1 MNLMKRNPKRT
12 NIRQLV
18 GSEGGFTLVEA
29 LVALTISGILA
40 SGLISLL
47 IGQSRFYDRTD
58 DQLNA
63 EQVAQA
69 TFDLVS
75 AELRMASTQDLMAA
89 TADSV
94 RIRFALSLGVVCDS
108 TGSDEAAVYVFDRTT
123 NAGLSGSFVGLA
135 VSGPYEETFEYAD
148 GWNPTPTATGSGPKS
163 DCTASGTPGTA
174 ADSDYLRVTG
184 WGAQFTGGVPERG
197 ALVRGYGSLT
207 YRFSASTFFT
217 TRTALWRG
225 TQELVGPFD
234 NTAAFSYV
242 MTDGSVQSTVVGS
255 ALDSVAA
262 VRVTATA
269 TGEGSNPHNISRP
282 VTFDV
287 PFRN

>member
-1 MNLMKRNPKRT
+1 MAGN
-12 NIRQLV
+12 QQ
-18 GSEGGFTLVEA
+18 GFTLVEA

-47 IGQSRFYDRTD
+47 MGQSKFYDRTD
-58 DQLNA
+58 DQMNA

-69 TFDLVS
+69 TFDMLS
-75 AELRMASTQDLMAA
+75 SELRMASSTDLIAA

-94 RIRFALSLGVVCDS
+94 TFRFDLSRGIVCDS
-108 TGSDEAAVYVFDRTT
+108 TASDEATLYVYDRTT
-123 NAGLSGSFVGLA
+123 NGGLGGSFVGIA
-135 VSGPYEETFEYAD
+135 VSGPYEEEFEYED
-148 GWNPTPTATGSGPKS
+148 SWNPTPTATGSSPKA
-163 DCTASGTPGTA
+163 DCVAAGTPSTGPN
-174 ADSDYLRVTG
+174 ADYMRITG
-184 WGAQFTGGVPERG
+184 WGARFTDGVPARG

-207 YRFSASTFFT
+207 YRFAASTFFS

-234 NTAAFSYV
+234 DAAAFAYI
-242 MTDGSVQSTVVGS
+242 MTDGSVQSSVTGS
-255 ALDSVAA
+255 ALDSVAS

-269 TGEGSNPHNISRP
+269 TGEGNNPYNVSRALS
-282 VTFDV
+282 FDV

>member
-1 MNLMKRNPKRT
+1 MMRKSHPTRSGKLVRNE
-12 NIRQLV
+12 
-18 GSEGGFTLVEA
+18 SGFTLVEA

-40 SGLISLL
+40 TGLISLL
-47 IGQSRFYDRTD
+47 VGQSRFYDRTD

-75 AELRMASTQDLMAA
+75 AELRMASAQDLMAA
-89 TADSV
+89 TPDSV
-94 RIRFALSLGVVCDS
+94 RIRFALSLALVCDS
-108 TGSDEAAVYVFDRTT
+108 TGADEAVLYVFDRTT
-123 NAGLSGSFVGLA
+123 NAGLSGSFVGMA

-148 GWNPTPTATGSGPKS
+148 GWNPVPTGSGGGPRS
-163 DCTASGTPGTA
+163 TCTASGSPGSA
-174 ADSDYLRVTG
+174 PDSDYLKISG
-184 WGAQFTGGVPERG
+184 WGAKFTGGVPERG

-207 YRFSASTFFT
+207 YRFAASTFFAAN
-217 TRTALWRG
+217 TALWRG

-234 NTAAFSYV
+234 DAAAFSYV
-242 MTDGSVQSTVVGS
+242 MADGTVRTSVVGT
-255 ALDSVAA
+255 ALDSVVA
-262 VRVTATA
+262 VRMTATA
-269 TGEGSNPHNISRP
+269 VGEGSNPHNISRP

>member
-1 MNLMKRNPKRT
+1 MKLTYVRPTGSRFIRN
-12 NIRQLV
+12 
-18 GSEGGFTLVEA
+18 EGGFTLVEA

-40 SGLISLL
+40 TGLISLL

-75 AELRMASTQDLMAA
+75 AELRMASAKDLLAA

-94 RIRFALSLGVVCDS
+94 RIRFALSLSLVCDS
-108 TGSDEAAVYVFDRTT
+108 TGSDEAVVYVFDRTT
-123 NAGLSGSFVGLA
+123 NAGLSGSFVGIA

-148 GWNPTPTATGSGPKS
+148 GWNPVPTATGSGPKS
-163 DCTASGTPGTA
+163 DCTASGAPGSA
-174 ADSDYLRVTG
+174 PDSDYLRISG
-184 WGAQFTGGVPERG
+184 WGAQFTGGLPERG

-207 YRFSASTFFT
+207 YRFAASTFFT
-217 TRTALWRG
+217 ANTALWRG

-242 MTDGSVQSTVVGS
+242 MADGTVRS
-255 ALDSVAA
+255 AVAGTSLDSVVS
-262 VRVTATA
+262 VRLTATA
-269 TGEGSNPHNISRP
+269 VGEGSNPHSISRP
-282 VTFDV
+282 VSFDV

>member
-1 MNLMKRNPKRT
+1 MNPMKLIHSPPAGSRLIRN
-12 NIRQLV
+12 
-18 GSEGGFTLVEA
+18 EGGFTLVEA
-29 LVALTISGILA
+29 LVALAISGILA
-40 SGLISLL
+40 TGLISLL

-75 AELRMASTQDLMAA
+75 AELRMASARDLMVA

-94 RIRFALSLGVVCDS
+94 RVRFALSLSLVCDS
-108 TGSDEAAVYVFDRTT
+108 TGSDEAVLYVFDRTT
-123 NAGLSGSFVGLA
+123 NAGLTSSFVGMA
-135 VSGPYEETFEYAD
+135 VSGPYEKTFEYAD
-148 GWNPTPTATGSGPKS
+148 GWNPVPTGIGGGPRS
-163 DCTASGTPGTA
+163 TCTASGAPGTA
-174 ADSDYLRVTG
+174 PDADYLKISG

-207 YRFSASTFFT
+207 YRFAASTFFT
-217 TRTALWRG
+217 DNTALWRG

-242 MTDGSVQSTVVGS
+242 MTDGSVQSSVVGS
-255 ALDSVAA
+255 SLDSVVS
-262 VRVTATA
+262 VRLTATA
-269 TGEGSNPHNISRP
+269 VGEGSNPHSISRP

>member
-1 MNLMKRNPKRT
+1 MKPALTRCVRAAAN
-12 NIRQLV
+12 Q
-18 GSEGGFTLVEA
+18 EGFTLVEA

-47 IGQSRFYDRTD
+47 IGQSKFYDRTD
-58 DQLNA
+58 DQMSA

-69 TFDLVS
+69 TFDMLS
-75 AELRMASTQDLMAA
+75 SELRMASSSDLIAA

-94 RIRFALSLGVVCDS
+94 TFRFDVARGVVCDS
-108 TGSDEAAVYVFDRTT
+108 TASDEATIYVYDRTT
-123 NAGLSGSFVGLA
+123 NGGLTSSFTGIA
-135 VSGPYEETFEYAD
+135 VSGAYEEEFEYED
-148 GWNPTPTATGSGPKS
+148 NWNPTPTATGSGPKA
-163 DCTASGTPGTA
+163 DCTAAGTPASG
-174 ADSDYLRVTG
+174 ADADYMRITG
-184 WGAQFTGGVPERG
+184 WGARFADGVPERG

-207 YRFSASTFFT
+207 YRFGASTFFT

-234 NTAAFSYV
+234 DAAAFAYI
-242 MTDGSVQSTVVGS
+242 MTDGSVQSSVTGA
-255 ALDSVAA
+255 ALDSVVS

-269 TGEGSNPHNISRP
+269 TGEGNNPYGVSRAMS
-282 VTFDV
+282 FDV

>member
-1 MNLMKRNPKRT
+1 MTRTMNRANNAR
-12 NIRQLV
+12 LV
-18 GSEGGFTLVEA
+18 HNEGGFTLVEA

-47 IGQSRFYDRTD
+47 VGQSRFYDRTD

-75 AELRMASTQDLMAA
+75 AELRMASAQDLLAA
-89 TADSV
+89 ASDSV
-94 RIRFALSLGVVCDS
+94 TIRFDVVRGVVCDS
-108 TGSDEAAVYVFDRTT
+108 TGSDEASIYVYNRTT
-123 NAGLSGSFVGLA
+123 NAGLTGSFFGIA
-135 VSGPYEETFEYAD
+135 VSGPYEETFEYED
-148 GWNPTPTATGSGPKS
+148 NWNPTPTATGSGPKS

-174 ADSDYLRVTG
+174 PDSDYLRVTG
-184 WGAQFTGGVPERG
+184 WGARFTDGVPERG
-197 ALVRGYGSLT
+197 ALMRGYGSLT
-207 YRFSASTFFT
+207 YRFAASSFFA

-242 MTDGSVQSTVVGS
+242 MANGSVQSFVSGS
-255 ALDSVAA
+255 ALDSVIA
-262 VRVTATA
+262 VRMTATA

-282 VTFDV
+282 LAFDV

>member
-1 MNLMKRNPKRT
+1 MTSMNATLNRYRRMT
-12 NIRQLV
+12 AD
-18 GSEGGFTLVEA
+18 EGGFTLVEA

-58 DQLNA
+58 DQMTA

-69 TFDLVS
+69 TFDMLS
-75 AELRMASTQDLMAA
+75 AELRMASTTDLIAA

-94 RIRFALSLGVVCDS
+94 TFRFDLARGVVCDS
-108 TGSDEAAVYVFDRTT
+108 TASDEATIYVYDRTT
-123 NAGLSGSFVGLA
+123 NAGLTSSLVGIA
-135 VSGPYEETFEYAD
+135 VSGPYEEEFEYED
-148 GWNPTPTATGSGPKS
+148 SWNPTPTATGGSPKA
-163 DCTASGTPGTA
+163 DCVAAGTPATG
-174 ADSDYLRVTG
+174 ADADYMRITG
-184 WGAQFTGGVPERG
+184 WSARFTDGVPERG
-197 ALVRGYGSLT
+197 ALVRGYGGLT
-207 YRFSASTFFT
+207 YRFGASTFFT

-234 NTAAFSYV
+234 DSAAFAYV
-242 MTDGSVQSTVVGS
+242 LTDGSVQSSVTGA

-269 TGEGSNPHNISRP
+269 TGEGNNPYNVSRAIS
-282 VTFDV
+282 FDV

>member
-1 MNLMKRNPKRT
+1 MKRWSPKAHSRRLVT
-12 NIRQLV
+12 NQR
-18 GSEGGFTLVEA
+18 GFTLVEA
-29 LVALTISGILA
+29 LIALTITGILA

-63 EQVAQA
+63 EQVVQA

-75 AELRMASTQDLMAA
+75 SELRMGSAQDLLAA

-94 RIRFALSLGVVCDS
+94 RIRFTLSLALVCDS
-108 TGSDEAAVYVFDRTT
+108 TGSDEAALYVFDRTT
-123 NAGLSGSFVGLA
+123 NAGLSGSFVGMA

-148 GWNPTPTATGSGPKS
+148 SWNPVPTATGAGPKS
-163 DCTASGTPGTA
+163 DCTASGAPGTA
-174 ADSDYLRVTG
+174 PDSDYLRIAG
-184 WGAQFTGGVPERG
+184 WAARFTGGVPERG

-207 YRFSASTFFT
+207 YRFAASTFFT
-217 TRTALWRG
+217 ANTALWRE

-234 NTAAFSYV
+234 NTAAFAYV
-242 MTDGSVQSTVVGS
+242 MSDGTVQSSVTGT
-255 ALDSVAA
+255 ALDSVIA
-262 VRVTATA
+262 VRLTATA
-269 TGEGSNPHNISRP
+269 IGEGSNPHNISRP

>member
-1 MNLMKRNPKRT
+1 MRIMKRRIQRT
-12 NIRQLV
+12 NSRHLARN
-18 GSEGGFTLVEA
+18 EGGFTLVEA
-29 LVALTISGILA
+29 LVALTITGILA

-47 IGQSRFYDRTD
+47 VGQSRFYDRTD

-75 AELRMASTQDLMAA
+75 TELRMGSAQDLLAA

-94 RIRFALSLGVVCDS
+94 KIRFALSLALVCDS
-108 TGSDEAAVYVFDRTT
+108 TGSDEAALYVFDRTT
-123 NAGLSGSFVGLA
+123 NAGLSGSFVGMA

-148 GWNPTPTATGSGPKS
+148 GWNPVPTATGAGPKS
-163 DCTASGTPGTA
+163 DCTASGAPGTA
-174 ADSDYLRVTG
+174 PDSDYLRITG
-184 WGAQFTGGVPERG
+184 WAARFTGGVPERG

-207 YRFSASTFFT
+207 YRFAASTFFT
-217 TRTALWRG
+217 ANTALWRG

-242 MTDGSVQSTVVGS
+242 MSDGSVRSSVAGS
-255 ALDSVAA
+255 ALDSVIA
-262 VRVTATA
+262 VRLTATA
-269 TGEGSNPHNISRP
+269 IGEGSNPHNISRP

>member
-1 MNLMKRNPKRT
+1 MKRSPKRA

-18 GSEGGFTLVEA
+18 RNEGGFTLVEA

-40 SGLISLL
+40 SSLISLL
-47 IGQSRFYDRTD
+47 VGQSRFYDRTD

-123 NAGLSGSFVGLA
+123 NAGLSGSFVGMA
-135 VSGPYEETFEYAD
+135 VSGPYEETFEFAD
-148 GWNPTPTATGSGPKS
+148 GWNPTPAATGSGPKS
-163 DCTASGTPGTA
+163 ECTA
-174 ADSDYLRVTG
+174 
-184 WGAQFTGGVPERG
+184 
-197 ALVRGYGSLT
+197 
-207 YRFSASTFFT
+207 
-217 TRTALWRG
+217 
-225 TQELVGPFD
+225 
-234 NTAAFSYV
+234 
-242 MTDGSVQSTVVGS
+242 
-255 ALDSVAA
+255 
-262 VRVTATA
+262 
-269 TGEGSNPHNISRP
+269 
-282 VTFDV
+282 
-287 PFRN
+287 

>member
-1 MNLMKRNPKRT
+1 MKLAYARPRGSRLIRN
-12 NIRQLV
+12 
-18 GSEGGFTLVEA
+18 EAGFTLVEA

-40 SGLISLL
+40 TGLISLL

-75 AELRMASTQDLMAA
+75 AELRMASAQDLLVA

-94 RIRFALSLGVVCDS
+94 RVRFALTLALVCDS
-108 TGSDEAAVYVFDRTT
+108 TAADEAAVYVFDRTT
-123 NAGLSGSFVGLA
+123 NAGLGGAFVGVA

-148 GWNPTPTATGSGPKS
+148 GWNPTPTATGSGPKA
-163 DCTASGTPGTA
+163 DCTASGAPGTA
-174 ADSDYLRVTG
+174 PDADYLRITG
-184 WGAQFTGGVPERG
+184 WVAQFAGGVPERG
-197 ALVRGYGSLT
+197 ALVRAYGSLT
-207 YRFSASTFFT
+207 YRFAASTFFT
-217 TRTALWRG
+217 ANTALWRG

-242 MTDGSVQSTVVGS
+242 MANGTVQSTVTGAS
-255 ALDSVAA
+255 LDSVVS
-262 VRVTATA
+262 VRLTATA
-269 TGEGSNPHNISRP
+269 VGEGSNPHGISRP

>member
-1 MNLMKRNPKRT
+1 MAGD
-12 NIRQLV
+12 QQ
-18 GSEGGFTLVEA
+18 GFTLVEA

-58 DQLNA
+58 DQMNA

-69 TFDLVS
+69 TFDMLS
-75 AELRMASTQDLMAA
+75 AELRMASTGDLIAA

-94 RIRFALSLGVVCDS
+94 TFRFDVSRSVVCDS
-108 TGSDEAAVYVFDRTT
+108 TASDEATLYVYDRTT
-123 NAGLSGSFVGLA
+123 NAGLSGSFVGIA
-135 VSGPYEETFEYAD
+135 VSGPYEEDFEYED
-148 GWNPTPTATGSGPKS
+148 SWNPTPTATGSSPKA
-163 DCTASGTPGTA
+163 DCVAAGTPATGAA
-174 ADSDYLRVTG
+174 ADYMRITG
-184 WGAQFTGGVPERG
+184 WASRFTGGVPERG
-197 ALVRGYGSLT
+197 AMIRGYGSLT
-207 YRFSASTFFT
+207 YRFASSTFFT

-234 NTAAFSYV
+234 DAAAFAYT
-242 MTDGSVQSTVVGS
+242 MTDGSVQSSVTGA

-269 TGEGSNPHNISRP
+269 TGEGNNPYGVSRA
-282 VTFDV
+282 VSFDV